1 MAESPPIVPGYAY
14 EIPPFDPGQ
23 QPRGGG
29 GELNVRVFPETVQV
43 GQRVPFGP
51 EDNEYEVVAVE
62 PTTLKRV
69 STISGPPGW
78 PGRGQTIMI
87 RGKLILRRVG

>member
-1 MAESPPIVPGYAY
+1 MAKSPPIAPGYAC

-23 QPRGGG
+23 PSGAGRG
-29 GELNVRVFPETVQV
+29 LNVRVLTVPVQV

-51 EDNEYEVVAVE
+51 EDKEYEVVAVE

-69 STISGPPGW
+69 STSGPPGW
-78 PGRGQTIMI
+78 PRRGESIMI